1 MGIEMEIWFL
11 ETQELNFKVDFAILL
26 IQNLEA
32 IILTWNLY
40 GDVSYW
46 NEKEVS
52 KGHYI
57 GIQLCP
63 N

>member
-1 MGIEMEIWFL
+1 MELWFL
-11 ETQELNFKVDFAILL
+11 ETQELHFKVDFAILL

-32 IILTWNLY
+32 IILIWSSY

-46 NEKEVS
+46 NEKAVS
-52 KGHYI
+52 MGHYI

>member
-11 ETQELNFKVDFAILL
+11 ETQELNFKVDLAILL
-26 IQNLEA
+26 IQNLKT
-32 IILTWNLY
+32 IRLTWNLY

-46 NEKEVS
+46 NEQAVS
-52 KGHYI
+52 RGHYI